1 MINHRQFSLL
11 VYLLNHQEETLT
23 QRDIANDLEIS
34 LGLANK
40 IVKELLEL
48 NTIEENYD
56 LTPQG
61 FEALKPYK
69 VKRALILAAGT
80 GERLIP
86 ETLTRH
92 KSLLKIRGK
101 RIIDSLIEPL
111 LKAGI
116 EAIYVVRGYLGH
128 QFDELLEDYPMIT
141 LIDNNEYATTRNI
154 SSAYLVKDLFSNAYV
169 LEADILL
176 KNPNIIQAYEYTSHY
191 KTTFVK
197 RCDTW
202 CFESVSNKIKTYRLG
217 GENIHKFN
225 GISYWNHEHGNKLE
239 RDIELTYLSPAGKER
254 FWDDVPMRCTKDNYV
269 VEVIDY
275 EEDEIV
281 EIRSVEQ
288 LRQLQNETE

>member
-1 MINHRQFSLL
+1 MINNRQFSVL
-11 VYLLNHQEETLT
+11 VYLLSHQQDVIT
-23 QRDIANDLEIS
+23 QRDLASDLDIS

-40 IVKELLEL
+40 IVKELVEL
-48 NTIEENYD
+48 NYIEENYN
-56 LTPQG
+56 LTEEG
-61 FEALKPYK
+61 INALEPYK

-92 KSLLKIRGK
+92 KSLLRIKGK

-111 LKAGI
+111 LNVGI
-116 EAIYVVRGYLGH
+116 DSIYIVRGYLGH

-141 LIDNNEYATTRNI
+141 LIDNEEYATTRSI

-176 KNPNIIQAYEYTSHY
+176 TNPNILQAYEYTSHY
-191 KTTFVK
+191 KTTFVE

-202 CFESVSNKIKTYRLG
+202 CFETVSHKIKTYKLG
-217 GENIHKFN
+217 GENVHQFC
-225 GISYWNHEHGNKLE
+225 GISYWNNEHGQRLDK
-239 RDIELTYLSPAGKER
+239 DIETAYLSPAGKEHY
-254 FWDDVPMRCTKDNYV
+254 WDDVPMQCTKGSYV

-275 EEDEIV
+275 NTDEIV
-281 EIRSVEQ
+281 EIRSIEQ
-288 LRQLQNETE
+288 FKQLQTK